1 MEKDQNSYKS
11 YPRVLVN
18 LNQRQLEIAREK
30 AKEADLKLSTFVRTC
45 FTKYMRQQG
54 VDL

>member
-1 MEKDQNSYKS
+1 MLEAREKSSQILITLTPK
-11 YPRVLVN
+11 
-18 LNQRQLEIAREK
+18 QKEIARTK